1 MPHPSSTGKS
11 SIGEHMNEAMVPS
24 RNRARSLL
32 HNFKLL
38 LPAVVLFVGLLGF
51 NIWRLDQA
59 SKPELQANGVP
70 INPEIE
76 EKFGVRFTGL
86 HLVARHGLVD
96 LRYRVLDAGK
106 AKNFGHYTETS
117 PLIIAEDS
125 GKTVEV
131 TIMGLHNHRVETGRG
146 YYILYRNTANALDP
160 GSLVTIQ
167 LGDQRL
173 EHVMVQ

>member
-1 MPHPSSTGKS
+1 MNQTITPSKS
-11 SIGEHMNEAMVPS
+11 RIQAL
-24 RNRARSLL
+24 R
-32 HNFKLL
+32 HNFKLF
-38 LPAVVLFVGLLGF
+38 LPAVVLFVALTGF
-51 NIWRLDQA
+51 YAWRLDQA
-59 SKPELQANGVP
+59 SKPELQPNGVP

-76 EKFGVRFTGL
+76 ERFGVRFTGL
-86 HLVARHGLVD
+86 HLLARHGLVD

-146 YYILYRNTANALDP
+146 YYILYRNTADALDP

-167 LGDQRL
+167 LGDLAL
-173 EHVMVQ
+173 EHVAVQ